1 VPQSALQLTQLQSIV
16 MSAGAVVL
24 LKKKLG
30 LNTEKHWL
38 DTLETNVATAS
49 TASVMAN
56 PMVIPQGDTVN
67 TRNGNTVRMT
77 SLVLKGRIQ
86 ANTAATAGCL
96 VRVLVVKYNYI
107 HGTTVGVGNVLDQT
121 ARITSPYNMG
131 DSATSGNY
139 SVLYD
144 RTFKISVS
152 GQENDTVMFAFTYRP
167 TNHHIK
173 WESSDTTGALSSMI
187 NGQVRGIIMT
197 SETGANPPNYWADW
211 RVKFVDN

>member
-1 VPQSALQLTQLQSIV
+1 MTRRRSTRRRRGWGSKFWRAAKRAAAHPATQSIV
-16 MSAGAVVL
+16 SAMSAGAVVL

-96 VRVLVVKYNYI
+96 VY
-107 HGTTVGVGNVLDQT
+107 
-121 ARITSPYNMG
+121 
-131 DSATSGNY
+131 
-139 SVLYD
+139 
-144 RTFKISVS
+144 
-152 GQENDTVMFAFTYRP
+152 
-167 TNHHIK
+167 
-173 WESSDTTGALSSMI
+173 
-187 NGQVRGIIMT
+187 
-197 SETGANPPNYWADW
+197 
-211 RVKFVDN
+211 

>member
-1 VPQSALQLTQLQSIV
+1 MGIEVLACRKGALQLTPATQSIV
-16 MSAGAVVL
+16 SAMSAGAVVL

-86 ANTAATAGCL
+86 GKHS
-96 VRVLVVKYNYI
+96 R
-107 HGTTVGVGNVLDQT
+107 
-121 ARITSPYNMG
+121 
-131 DSATSGNY
+131 
-139 SVLYD
+139 D
-144 RTFKISVS
+144 RRLPGACIS
-152 GQENDTVMFAFTYRP
+152 GQVQLHPRY
-167 TNHHIK
+167 
-173 WESSDTTGALSSMI
+173 
-187 NGQVRGIIMT
+187 NGGSREC
-197 SETGANPPNYWADW
+197 S
-211 RVKFVDN
+211 

>member
-1 VPQSALQLTQLQSIV
+1 

-121 ARITSPYNMG
+121 ARITSHIIWGILLLQAIIQYYMIGRSRYRLVVRRMTQSCLPLHIG
-131 DSATSGNY
+131 LLTTTLSG
-139 SVLYD
+139 
-144 RTFKISVS
+144 RAQI
-152 GQENDTVMFAFTYRP
+152 Q
-167 TNHHIK
+167 
-173 WESSDTTGALSSMI
+173 
-187 NGQVRGIIMT
+187 QVRF
-197 SETGANPPNYWADW
+197 PP
-211 RVKFVDN
+211 